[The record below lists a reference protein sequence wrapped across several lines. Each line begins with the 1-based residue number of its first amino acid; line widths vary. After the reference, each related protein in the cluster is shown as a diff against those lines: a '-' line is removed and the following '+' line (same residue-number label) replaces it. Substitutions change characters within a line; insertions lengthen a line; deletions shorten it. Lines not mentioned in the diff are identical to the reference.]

1 MKIIWTNN
9 AENSLDEIIDEII
22 KKFSI
27 DEAFAFHT
35 KVFEIIEHLKTHPEM
50 GKIYNLRYRKFVITK
65 QTSLFYR
72 IDYDNQTI
80 FINYFFYN
88 RKNPN
93 DLGKI
98 FRS

>member
-1 MKIIWTNN
+1 MKIIWTNT
-9 AENSLDEIIDEII
+9 AENSLDDIINDII

-27 DEAFAFHT
+27 NEASTFHS
-35 KVFEIIEHLKTHPEM
+35 KVFEIIDNLKIYPEM
-50 GKIYNLRYRKFVITK
+50 GKVYNSSYRKFVITK

-72 IDYDNQTI
+72 VDYNSQTI
-80 FINYFFYN
+80 YINYFFYN

-93 DLGKI
+93 VLRKI